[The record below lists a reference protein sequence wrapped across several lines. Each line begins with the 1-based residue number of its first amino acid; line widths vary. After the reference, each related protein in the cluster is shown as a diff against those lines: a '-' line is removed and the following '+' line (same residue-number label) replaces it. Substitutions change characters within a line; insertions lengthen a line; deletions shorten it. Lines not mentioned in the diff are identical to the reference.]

1 MVDLDADLGAKL
13 VSDVL
18 QRRVASTADCEAQ
31 DSAPLEPH
39 GLTMCT
45 ISLSQSEDRMQA
57 HKRAVAFARWHCLE
71 LKASD
76 LWGLNRPE

>member
-1 MVDLDADLGAKL
+1 M
-13 VSDVL
+13 SDVL

-57 HKRAVAFARWHCLE
+57 QQGAVAFERWHRSE
-71 LKASD
+71 RKASD
-76 LWGLNRPE
+76 LWVSQPP